1 MPELPEMEN
10 YRRLLSQSILNVPI
24 TDVVVNREKSLNVT
38 IDEFTS
44 ALKGGKV
51 IFVERRG
58 KHLIFHLHNGG
69 RLLLHL
75 MLGGILY
82 LGRRDE
88 ERPSRSTQVEITF
101 GDQVLYFIGL
111 RLGYLHFLTARETE
125 NALKDLGPELLD
137 RRMTKARFVE
147 LIGKRRGALKTTLVN
162 QQVVAGIGNCY
173 ADEIAFDA
181 RIHPL
186 SKIQDLPEESLEQ
199 LYDSTVKVMHEA
211 TDGGGYMEMPFQEG
225 DVLTGAYNDECK
237 VYDREGEPC
246 VRCGTP
252 IVKAEHASRKVF
264 FCPNCQHEV

>member
-10 YRRLLSQSILNVPI
+10 YRRLLTQTIVNIPI
-24 TDVVVNREKSLNVT
+24 TNVVVNREKSLNVT
-38 IDEFTS
+38 MEQFTE
-44 ALKGGKV
+44 ALTGSRV

-58 KHLIFHLHNGG
+58 KHLVFHLNNGG

-75 MLGGILY
+75 MLGGMLY

-101 GDQVLYFIGL
+101 GDQILYFIGL
-111 RLGYLHFLTARETE
+111 RLGYLHFLTARETDE
-125 NALKDLGPELLD
+125 ALKLLGPELMD
-137 RRMTKARFVE
+137 RRMNKARFVE
-147 LIGKRRGALKTTLVN
+147 LIGKRRGALKSTLVN

-186 SKIQDLPEESLEQ
+186 SKIQNLTAEALEQ
-199 LYDSTVKVMHEA
+199 LYDSTVKVMTEA
-211 TDGGGYMEMPFQEG
+211 TDGGGYMEMPFQAG
-225 DVLTGAYNDECK
+225 DVLTGSYNDRCK

-252 IVKAEHASRKVF
+252 IIKTEHTGRKVF
-264 FCPNCQHEV
+264 FCPNCQHET